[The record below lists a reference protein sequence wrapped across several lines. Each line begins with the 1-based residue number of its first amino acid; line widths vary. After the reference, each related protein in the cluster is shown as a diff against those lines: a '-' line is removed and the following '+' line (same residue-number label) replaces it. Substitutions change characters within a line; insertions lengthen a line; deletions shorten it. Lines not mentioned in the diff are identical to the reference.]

1 MDCPNPDCKQR
12 VDGHSHTLYGEDG
25 RGGLVRGENELKTC
39 LGKKVSRKGMIITVT
54 SIVIA
59 LLGSGGTF
67 TIYGLEALKKDRAIV
82 TENKENIATVNAE
95 LEYLKVMV
103 EENHNN
109 LEDIKHK
116 MDEKHMT
123 KKELK
128 KLMRDAVKEG
138 YR

>member
-12 VDGHSHTLYGEDG
+12 VDGHGHTLYGEDG

-67 TIYGLEALKKDRAIV
+67 TIYGLEALKKDREVVA
-82 TENKENIATVNAE
+82 ENKEHISTMDAE
-95 LEYLKVMV
+95 LEYIKVMV

-109 LEDIKHK
+109 LEDIKQK
-116 MDEKHMT
+116 MDEKYIT
-123 KKELK
+123 PKELK
-128 KLMRDAVKEG
+128 KLIKEAVKAG
-138 YR
+138 NR